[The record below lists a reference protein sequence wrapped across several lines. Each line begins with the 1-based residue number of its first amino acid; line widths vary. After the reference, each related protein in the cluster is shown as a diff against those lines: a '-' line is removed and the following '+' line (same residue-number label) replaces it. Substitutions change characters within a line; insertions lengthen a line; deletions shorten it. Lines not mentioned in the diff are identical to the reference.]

1 MESDTSSTSSPVRR
15 GRGRGR
21 GRGRPRGS
29 GARGSGARGRGR
41 RADTQERRR
50 HRGDEAADA
59 LSERERILETR
70 IEGMT
75 DEERKDLLLKAGKKH
90 PSLFMEL
97 IESVPHGGYH
107 PQPGATSP
115 NWCSCMKCREMP
127 TAVERVCCGRP
138 PNSCQ
143 SDLPDFRLLVLDEL
157 VLQMAQLYRQ
167 DVLALP
173 VDDDYNK
180 GKRHAAYRQ
189 FILWHHGRLG
199 IGVRRVIPS
208 CCVWAIR
215 DKFPDQFGQYHGF
228 VPSRLG

>member
-1 MESDTSSTSSPVRR
+1 
-15 GRGRGR
+15 
-21 GRGRPRGS
+21 
-29 GARGSGARGRGR
+29 
-41 RADTQERRR
+41 
-50 HRGDEAADA
+50 
-59 LSERERILETR
+59 
-70 IEGMT
+70 MT
-75 DEERKDLLLKAGKKH
+75 DEEWKDLLLKAGKKH

-97 IESVPHGGYH
+97 IETVPHGGYH

-143 SDLPDFRLLVLDEL
+143 SDLLVIFFSELNSIRHNRFHFSPPSSFYTFILLSSILFFS
-157 VLQMAQLYRQ
+157 AQLYRQ
-167 DVLALP
+167 DGLALP
-173 VDDDYNK
+173 VDEDYNK

-199 IGVRRVIPS
+199 VGVRRVIPS

>member
-1 MESDTSSTSSPVRR
+1 
-15 GRGRGR
+15 
-21 GRGRPRGS
+21 
-29 GARGSGARGRGR
+29 
-41 RADTQERRR
+41 
-50 HRGDEAADA
+50 
-59 LSERERILETR
+59 
-70 IEGMT
+70 MT
-75 DEERKDLLLKAGKKH
+75 DEEWKDLLLKAGKKH

-97 IESVPHGGYH
+97 IETVPHGGYH

-143 SDLPDFRLLVLDEL
+143 SDLL
-157 VLQMAQLYRQ
+157 LYRQ
-167 DVLALP
+167 DGLALP
-173 VDDDYNK
+173 VDEDYNK

-199 IGVRRVIPS
+199 VGVRRVIPS

>member
-1 MESDTSSTSSPVRR
+1 
-15 GRGRGR
+15 
-21 GRGRPRGS
+21 
-29 GARGSGARGRGR
+29 
-41 RADTQERRR
+41 
-50 HRGDEAADA
+50 
-59 LSERERILETR
+59 
-70 IEGMT
+70 MT

-97 IESVPHGGYH
+97 IETVPHGGYH

-138 PNSCQ
+138 PNRCQ
-143 SDLPDFRLLVLDEL
+143 SDLPVIFFSELNSIRHNRFHFSPPSSFIHLYNCLVFFFLQDFRLFVLDKL

-173 VDDDYNK
+173 VVEDYNK

-199 IGVRRVIPS
+199 VGVRRVIPS

-215 DKFPDQFGQYHGF
+215 DKFPD
-228 VPSRLG
+228 

>member
-1 MESDTSSTSSPVRR
+1 
-15 GRGRGR
+15 
-21 GRGRPRGS
+21 
-29 GARGSGARGRGR
+29 
-41 RADTQERRR
+41 
-50 HRGDEAADA
+50 
-59 LSERERILETR
+59 
-70 IEGMT
+70 MT

-97 IESVPHGGYH
+97 IERVPHGGYH

-189 FILWHHGRLG
+189 FIL
-199 IGVRRVIPS
+199 
-208 CCVWAIR
+208 
-215 DKFPDQFGQYHGF
+215 
-228 VPSRLG
+228 